1 MCRQKSRIAL
11 QGQWD
16 GVCMAAPRPR
26 LAKAAGWNCSDGEA
40 IASVR
45 IPLLN

>member
-1 MCRQKSRIAL
+1 MWRQKSRIAL

-16 GVCMAAPRPR
+16 GVCMAAPKPR
-26 LAKAAGWNCSDGEA
+26 SGGAAGWNCSDGEA

-45 IPLLN
+45 VFRS